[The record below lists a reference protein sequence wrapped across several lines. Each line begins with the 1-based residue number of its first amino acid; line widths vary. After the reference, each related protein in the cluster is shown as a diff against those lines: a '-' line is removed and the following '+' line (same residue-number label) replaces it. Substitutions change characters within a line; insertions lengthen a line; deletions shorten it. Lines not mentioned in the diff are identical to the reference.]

1 MQVPKKLPFKDFF
14 CIILQMEKVLVAL
27 SGGVDSSTTAYLLK
41 QQGYEV
47 AALTL
52 KLYNSCTKTSVSL
65 QAIEDSK
72 KVCDFLGIKHYVL
85 DLRQEF
91 KDEIIENFISSY
103 LSATTPNPC
112 ILCNKKIKFGLLLD
126 HMQKLGFDY
135 LATGH
140 YAKIENIDGE
150 YKLKLGKDK
159 SKDQTYFLYKL
170 TQKELAKIMFPLA
183 DLTKEEIRKI
193 SADAGL
199 PVAHKPDSQEICFI
213 ETTYHDFLQKNI
225 KDFNKKV
232 IPGRIV
238 NTDGKVLG
246 KHKGLIYYTIG
257 QRSGLGITTPE
268 PVYVLRMDKAT
279 NTLVIGTKKEV
290 FSRVAKLKDITF
302 VSDNKKN
309 NDFKAKVKIRRMHTP
324 AVATVSGDIVLFDEP
339 QASVTPGQ
347 SAVFYE
353 GDYVIGGGIIKA
365 MYNV

>member
-1 MQVPKKLPFKDFF
+1 MK
-14 CIILQMEKVLVAL
+14 KVLVAL

-52 KLYNSCTKTSVSL
+52 KLYNSCTKTSMSL

-85 DLRQEF
+85 DLQQEF
-91 KDEIIENFISSY
+91 KDKIIENFISSY
-103 LSATTPNPC
+103 MSAETPNPC

-126 HMQKLGFDY
+126 YAEKLGFDY

-140 YAKIENIDGE
+140 YAKIENIKGE
-150 YKLKLGKDK
+150 YKMKVGKDK
-159 SKDQTYFLYKL
+159 TKDQTYFLYKL

-183 DLTKEEIRKI
+183 DFTKEEIRKI

-213 ETTYHDFLQKNI
+213 ETTYHDFLEKNI
-225 KDFNKKV
+225 KDFKKKV
-232 IPGRIV
+232 LPGPIV
-238 NTDGKVLG
+238 NTDGKILG

-268 PVYVLRMDKAT
+268 PVYVLRIDKAT

-302 VSDNKKN
+302 VTDKKSEN
-309 NDFKAKVKIRRMHTP
+309 FKAKVKIRRMHTP
-324 AVATVSGDIVLFDEP
+324 ALATVSEDIVLFDEP
-339 QASVTPGQ
+339 QASITPGQ
-347 SAVFYE
+347 AAVFYD
-353 GDYVIGGGIIKA
+353 GDYVIGGGTITT